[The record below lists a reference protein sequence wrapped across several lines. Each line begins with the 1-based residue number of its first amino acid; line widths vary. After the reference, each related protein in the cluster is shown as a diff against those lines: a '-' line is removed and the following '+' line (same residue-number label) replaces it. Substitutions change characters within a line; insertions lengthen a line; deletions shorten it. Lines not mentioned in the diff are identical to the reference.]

1 MRYQVQ
7 ARLLT
12 DDRETVMK
20 MNIKSTEAI
29 REAGFTLLEI
39 MVVISIISLLAAIAI
54 PSFMKARANSQ
65 ANSCINN
72 LRQLDSAANQFALE
86 LHKRSGQDINYPT
99 DLTPY
104 VKLNTGNS
112 IPSCPAGGNY
122 ACNTVGDA
130 PSCDLSTSASP
141 PHLLQ

>member
-1 MRYQVQ
+1 MARHMRYQVQ

-12 DDRETVMK
+12 DDREKPVMK
-20 MNIKSTEAI
+20 TDIKNTEAI
-29 REAGFTLLEI
+29 RKAGFTLLEI
-39 MVVISIISLLAAIAI
+39 MIVISIISLLAAIAI

-86 LHKRSGQDINYPT
+86 QHKRTGQDI
-99 DLTPY
+99 

-130 PSCDLSTSASP
+130 PSCDLSTLASP

>member
-1 MRYQVQ
+1 MK
-7 ARLLT
+7 T
-12 DDRETVMK
+12 D
-20 MNIKSTEAI
+20 IKNTEAI
-29 REAGFTLLEI
+29 RKAGFTLLEI
-39 MVVISIISLLAAIAI
+39 MIVISIISLLAAIAI

-86 LHKRSGQDINYPT
+86 QHKRSGQDINYPT